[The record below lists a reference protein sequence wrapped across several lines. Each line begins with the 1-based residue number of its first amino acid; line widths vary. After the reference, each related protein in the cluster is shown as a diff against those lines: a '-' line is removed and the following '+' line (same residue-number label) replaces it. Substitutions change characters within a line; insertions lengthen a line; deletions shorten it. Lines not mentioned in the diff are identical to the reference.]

1 MAKKRRGKVAE
12 AAKPEERDHDL
23 ETWAKLGGGVID
35 DDLDDGLTEGER
47 IMEAG
52 NQWARQQLQPA
63 RLMTPSVFAVNPFRR
78 DQ

>member
-1 MAKKRRGKVAE
+1 V
-12 AAKPEERDHDL
+12 PEGE
-23 ETWAKLGGGVID
+23 
-35 DDLDDGLTEGER
+35 LDQMTEGER

>member
-1 MAKKRRGKVAE
+1 MGNRKKK
-12 AAKPEERDHDL
+12 KPQSDPTIDAYIR
-23 ETWAKLGGGVID
+23 LGGGVPEGE
-35 DDLDDGLTEGER
+35 LDQMTEGER
-47 IMEAG
+47 VMEAG